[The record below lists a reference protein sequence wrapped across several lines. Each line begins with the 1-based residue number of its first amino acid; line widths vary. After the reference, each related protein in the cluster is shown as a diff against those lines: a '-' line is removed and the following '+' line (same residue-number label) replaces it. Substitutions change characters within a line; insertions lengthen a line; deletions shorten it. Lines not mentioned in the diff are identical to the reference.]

1 MTMVNAQQ
9 ALPEDE
15 YLSTEELMQLRSV
28 LQEQLD
34 KILGRS
40 HEAVSNLTKE
50 EEAESD
56 TLDVAV
62 NASNREFML
71 RLADRERHM
80 LAKIKGALARM
91 TEGEYGSCDSC
102 GGAITFGRLLAR
114 PVATQCID
122 CKTEAEQLQPRRRSD
137 F

>member
-1 MTMVNAQQ
+1 MSQVDGGQ

-15 YLSTEELMQLRSV
+15 YLTG
-28 LQEQLD
+28 EQLLELRGVLND
-34 KILGRS
+34 QLDRILGRT
-40 HEAVSNLTKE
+40 HEAVSTLTNE
-50 EEAESD
+50 EEAEAD

-71 RLADRERHM
+71 RLADRERRM

-91 TEGEYGSCDSC
+91 GEGEYGACENC
-102 GGAITFGRLLAR
+102 GEEITYGRLLAR
-114 PVATQCID
+114 PVATMCID
-122 CKTEAEQLQPRRRSD
+122 CKTEAEQLAPRASA